1 MPFDLVDQVLEQDDD
16 SIVTLKKVLPSEEY
30 LADHFPS
37 FPIMPG
43 VLMLEA
49 MVQAAIRLLS
59 KDSERLVLGQVKAVK
74 YGAMVKPNDS
84 LKIEVKVIA
93 RNIDGST
100 TCSGTGTV
108 LQEGSAETKTAVA
121 GRFIIRPV
129 RSSKQ

>member
-1 MPFDLVDQVLEQDDD
+1 MPFGLVDQVLEQDDD

-93 RNIDGST
+93 RNMDGSAI
-100 TCSGTGTV
+100 CSGTGTV
-108 LQEGSAETKTAVA
+108 LQEGSTETKTAVA